1 LDLRGAAEQF
11 ARLDAGQQRRA
22 SADLT
27 LPPFATVIDRR
38 YNICMKAEMDVET
51 NRKALQIN
59 LDTQKYG
66 TFAEIGA
73 GQEVAR
79 RFFLVGGAAG
89 TIAKTMS
96 AYDMTFSD
104 AIYGPADRYV
114 SRVRL
119 NTMLDHEYNLLVE
132 RLDKKL
138 GNERTFFVFAD
149 TVAARSF
156 KLHNESHG
164 WLGVRFQTEPRGEPS
179 QIIIHVRMLDEANAD
194 QQEALGVIGVNLLY
208 GALYQSQ
215 PERLISSLQENLA
228 PGKIQVDL
236 IKFSGPAFANI
247 DNRLMS
253 LQLVSQGLTDAVMF
267 TADGEM
273 VQPAEI
279 LHKKAILIERGS
291 FRPVTYA
298 TNDMLE
304 GARRQFL
311 KQSGCSEKDLVVLM
325 EMTLE
330 NLLSEGQLNHADFL
344 QRVDILGALGRTVL
358 ISKFGEYY
366 KLAGYL
372 SRYTNQMIGLVMGVP
387 SLHEIFDE
395 KYYLNLEGGI
405 LEALGRMFKHGLKL
419 YVYPI
424 IDEKTGQLV
433 TAMGTEVAPNL
444 RSLFQYLIDNRYI
457 EEIRDYRKDFLRIY
471 PPAVL
476 AKLKAGDESWEEMV
490 PPEVAQIIKEREFFG
505 YRRAVAA

>member
-1 LDLRGAAEQF
+1 
-11 ARLDAGQQRRA
+11 
-22 SADLT
+22 
-27 LPPFATVIDRR
+27 
-38 YNICMKAEMDVET
+38 MDIGT

-59 LDTQKYG
+59 LDAKKYG

-79 RFFLVGGAAG
+79 RFFTVGGAAG

-104 AIYGPADRYV
+104 AIYGPTDRYV
-114 SRVRL
+114 SRKRL
-119 NTMLDHEYNLLVE
+119 WTMLDHEYDLLVK
-132 RLDKKL
+132 RLDAKL
-138 GNERTFFVFAD
+138 GGDRTFFVFAD

-156 KLHNESHG
+156 KQHNESHG

-179 QIIIHVRMLDEANAD
+179 QIIIHVRMLDESNAD

-208 GALYQSQ
+208 GAFYYSQ
-215 PERLISSLQENLA
+215 PEQLISSLQENLA
-228 PGKIQVDL
+228 PGRIQVDL
-236 IKFSGPAFANI
+236 IKFSGPSFAKI
-247 DNRLMS
+247 DNRLIN

-273 VQPAEI
+273 VQPSEI

-304 GARRQFL
+304 GARGQFL
-311 KQSGCSEKDLVVLM
+311 KESGCSEENTVVLM

-344 QRVDILGALGRTVL
+344 ARVDILGALGRTVL

-366 KLAGYL
+366 RLASYL
-372 SRYTNQMIGLVMGVP
+372 SRYTNRMIGLVMGVP
-387 SLHEIFDE
+387 SLIEILDE

-419 YVYPI
+419 YVYPV
-424 IDEKTGQLV
+424 IDETTGAILSATQV
-433 TAMGTEVAPNL
+433 HVAPNL
-444 RSLFQYLIDNRYI
+444 RALFQYLIDNRYI
-457 EEIRDYRKDFLRIY
+457 EEITDYRKDFLCIY
-471 PPAVL
+471 PATVL
-476 AKLKAGDESWEEMV
+476 AKLKAGDKSWEEMV

-505 YRRAVAA
+505 YRAAVAA

>member
-1 LDLRGAAEQF
+1 M
-11 ARLDAGQQRRA
+11 
-22 SADLT
+22 
-27 LPPFATVIDRR
+27 
-38 YNICMKAEMDVET
+38 NAEMDLGT
-51 NRKALQIN
+51 DKKAFQIN
-59 LDTQKYG
+59 LDAKKYG

-73 GQEVAR
+73 GQAVAR
-79 RFFLVGGAAG
+79 RFFTVGGAAG
-89 TIAKTMS
+89 TVAKTMS
-96 AYDMTFSD
+96 AYDVTFSD
-104 AIYGPADRYV
+104 AIYGPTDRYV
-114 SRVRL
+114 SRKRL
-119 NTMLDHEYNLLVE
+119 WTMLDHEYDLLVK
-132 RLDKKL
+132 RLDAKL
-138 GNERTFFVFAD
+138 GGDRTFFVFAD

-156 KLHNESHG
+156 KQHNESHG
-164 WLGVRFQTEPRGEPS
+164 WLGVRFQTDQRGEPS
-179 QIIIHVRMLDEANAD
+179 QIIIHVRMLDESNAD

-208 GALYQSQ
+208 GAFYHSE

-228 PGKIQVDL
+228 PGRIHVDL

-273 VQPAEI
+273 VQPSEI

-311 KQSGCSEKDLVVLM
+311 KETQCSEKDLLVLM

-344 QRVDILGALGRTVL
+344 ARVDILGALGRTVL

-372 SRYTNQMIGLVMGVP
+372 SRYTNRMIGLVMGVP
-387 SLHEIFDE
+387 SLIEIFDE
-395 KYYLNLEGGI
+395 KYYLDLEGGI

-419 YVYPI
+419 YVYPM
-424 IDEKTGQLV
+424 IDEKSGKIV
-433 TAMGTEVAPNL
+433 TAKQVEVAPNL
-444 RSLFQYLIDNRYI
+444 GSLFQYLIDNRYI
-457 EEIRDYRKDFLRIY
+457 EEIADYQKDFLRIY

-476 AKLKAGDESWEEMV
+476 AKLKAGDESWEKMV
-490 PPEVAQIIKEREFFG
+490 PPEVVQIIKEREFFG
-505 YRRAVAA
+505 YRAAVQLEYQRVAKVARG

>member
-1 LDLRGAAEQF
+1 
-11 ARLDAGQQRRA
+11 
-22 SADLT
+22 
-27 LPPFATVIDRR
+27 
-38 YNICMKAEMDVET
+38 MDVGT

-59 LDTQKYG
+59 LDAKKYG

-79 RFFLVGGAAG
+79 RFFTVGGAAG

-104 AIYGPADRYV
+104 AIYGPTDRYV
-114 SRVRL
+114 SRKRL
-119 NTMLDHEYNLLVE
+119 WTMLDHEYDLLVK
-132 RLDKKL
+132 RLDAKL
-138 GNERTFFVFAD
+138 GGDRTFFVFAD

-156 KLHNESHG
+156 KQHNESHG

-179 QIIIHVRMLDEANAD
+179 QIIIHVRMLDESNAD

-208 GALYQSQ
+208 GAFYYSQ
-215 PERLISSLQENLA
+215 PEQLISSLQENLA
-228 PGKIQVDL
+228 PGRMQVDL
-236 IKFSGPAFANI
+236 IKFSGPSFAKI
-247 DNRLMS
+247 DNRLIN

-273 VQPAEI
+273 VQPSEI

-304 GARRQFL
+304 GARGQFL
-311 KQSGCSEKDLVVLM
+311 KESGCSEENTVVLM

-344 QRVDILGALGRTVL
+344 ARVDILGALGRTVL

-366 KLAGYL
+366 RLASYL
-372 SRYTNQMIGLVMGVP
+372 SRYTNRMIGLVMGVP
-387 SLHEIFDE
+387 SLIEILDE

-419 YVYPI
+419 YVYPV
-424 IDEKTGQLV
+424 IDETTGAILSATQV
-433 TAMGTEVAPNL
+433 HVAPNL
-444 RSLFQYLIDNRYI
+444 RALFQYLIDNRYI
-457 EEIRDYRKDFLRIY
+457 EEITDYRKDFLCIY
-471 PPAVL
+471 PATVL
-476 AKLKAGDESWEEMV
+476 AKLKAGDKSWEEMV

-505 YRRAVAA
+505 YRAAVAA